1 MSQFTMPCSD
11 RLLSLD
17 STDVLD
23 LTVQTLTTH
32 FDLSVKGHNY
42 SAETIFHILT
52 AASVKGGT
60 IEDICGQLQE
70 GPHPNAVRYQ
80 LKKELLKRIAKLEDA
95 ANEALL
101 VHLPPH
107 LCHRAHKVAI
117 DLVFIPYHGQAQR
130 SDDELR
136 RSQAKSGTTTFHCY
150 ATAYIIKRN
159 KRCTLAL
166 TYVRATDTL
175 IDVLER
181 LLARLA
187 AIGITYKRLYL
198 DKQFFTVRVL
208 RYLQERCIP
217 ATIPVVLR
225 GKSGGLRK
233 LLKGRKSYKTTYT
246 MRSSKNGS
254 VSFEVWVVC
263 KYSRGKYKRRGL
275 KRFAYA
281 VLGDVRC
288 PLAQVY
294 EEYRQRFGIESS
306 YRLMNQVRA
315 RTASRDPGLRLLFVS
330 IAFVLLN
337 IWVCLKWMLGY
348 PRRGGRYIQP
358 QLFVLSRLRL
368 FLEEAV
374 KEIYGVTLSIQAA
387 API

>member
-1 MSQFTMPCSD
+1 MSQFTMSCSD
-11 RLLSLD
+11 RLLTLD

-23 LTVQTLTTH
+23 LTVQTLTTQ

-42 SAETIFHILT
+42 TAETIFHILT
-52 AASVKGGT
+52 AASVKGKT
-60 IEDICGQLQE
+60 IEDMCGQLQE

-80 LKKELLKRIAKLEDA
+80 LKKELLKRIGELEDA

-101 VHLPPH
+101 AHLPPH
-107 LCHRAHKVAI
+107 LCSKAHKVAI
-117 DLVFIPYHGQAQR
+117 DLVFIPYHGQAQ
-130 SDDELR
+130 SNDNELR

-187 AIGITYKRLYL
+187 AIGISCKHLYL
-198 DKQFFTVRVL
+198 DRQFFTVRVI
-208 RYLQERCIP
+208 RYLQERCIS
-217 ATIPVVLR
+217 AIIPVVLR
-225 GKSGGLRK
+225 GRSGGLRE
-233 LLKGRKSYKTTYT
+233 LLKGRKSYKRAYT
-246 MRSSKNGS
+246 MKSPRNGS

-263 KYSRGKYKRRGL
+263 KYSHGKYKRHGV

-281 VLGDVRC
+281 VLGDITC
-288 PLAQVY
+288 PLPQVY

-330 IAFVLLN
+330 IAFILLN
-337 IWVCLKWMLGY
+337 LWVYLKWMLGC
-348 PRRGGRYIQP
+348 PRQGGRYIQP
-358 QLFVLSRLRL
+358 HFFILSRLRL

-374 KEIYGVTLSIQAA
+374 KEIYGVTLSIQTAS
-387 API
+387 PS